1 MRQPISNIAFTPTVK
16 AAQEKRGSRA
26 SYARMEKQGNRG
38 PWQDTV
44 TPELTEFIA
53 ERDSLYLGTANAD
66 GQPYIQHRGGP
77 KGFLKVLDEHT
88 LALADYTGNAQY
100 ISLGN
105 LSENNKAFIFL
116 MDYPNQ
122 HRVKIWGTAEFVEDN
137 PDLLAKAADPDYTA
151 RPERVLVFHVK
162 AWSPNCNQHITPRFT
177 LVEMAPTIQ
186 ELQQRIAELVEQN
199 ASLRKQLAEG
209 LAGPLVNEAKVRNV
223 APMFAETTAKE
234 ADCALS

>member
-1 MRQPISNIAFTPTVK
+1 MRQPISAIAFTPTVK

-26 SYARMEKQGNRG
+26 SYARMEKQSNRG

-44 TPELTEFIA
+44 TPELAEFIA
-53 ERDSLYLGTANAD
+53 ERDSLYLGTVNAD

-105 LSENNKAFIFL
+105 LRENDKAFIFL
-116 MDYPNQ
+116 MDYPNRR
-122 HRVKIWGTAEFVEDN
+122 RVKIWGTAEFVEDN
-137 PDLLAKAADPDYTA
+137 LDLLAKVADPDYKA

-186 ELQQRIAELVEQN
+186 ELQQRIAELEEQN
-199 ASLRKQLAEG
+199 ATLRKQPAEG
-209 LAGPLVNEAKVRNV
+209 LAGPLVNEANARNV
-223 APMFAETTAKE
+223 APIIAEMPTKG

>member
-1 MRQPISNIAFTPTVK
+1 MRQPISAIAFTPTVK

-38 PWQDTV
+38 PWQDAV
-44 TPELTEFIA
+44 TPELAEFIA

-116 MDYPNQ
+116 MDYPNR

-137 PDLLAKAADPDYTA
+137 PDLLTKVADPDYTA
-151 RPERVLVFHVK
+151 RPERVLVFHVE

-186 ELQQRIAELVEQN
+186 ELQQRIAELEEQN
-199 ASLRKQLAEG
+199 ATLKKQFPEG
-209 LAGPLVNEAKVRNV
+209 LAGPLANEASVRNV
-223 APMFAETTAKE
+223 APIFAETPSKE
-234 ADCALS
+234 ADCALN